1 MVLKDTHRASINID
15 KDNKIPVRVVHGND
29 AENIALYLAGD
40 EYKDTRY
47 NDVQVDFYDN
57 MLGMVRTMCNVVIKR
72 NSNYPSR
79 MDEQWMGDCTIR
91 TVQEIVQRQKDVRA
105 NVSIEIPFS
114 SEKRADFYGTV
125 TNISAGGI
133 FMITSEEL
141 EPGEVLSFRYMFHT
155 MDRRYYVKTVW
166 RRPRMDIS
174 ATASSSLTFRP
185 AAKRISAATCSRC
198 SGMSMRS
205 VRRSGHSTRTTWRRS
220 ATVIGKRRKNGIFR
234 TALRRR

>member
-72 NSNYPSR
+72 NPNYPSR

-91 TVQEIVQRQKDVRA
+91 TVQEIVQRQKDVRV

-166 RRPRMDIS
+166 RRPTEDGHIGYGFQFINLPSGGEADIRGYVFKVLRDEY
-174 ATASSSLTFRP
+174 AFRE
-185 AAKRISAATCSRC
+185 AERSQYEDDMAKVGNSNR
-198 SGMSMRS
+198 
-205 VRRSGHSTRTTWRRS
+205 
-220 ATVIGKRRKNGIFR
+220 
-234 TALRRR
+234 

>member
-72 NSNYPSR
+72 NPNYPSR

-91 TVQEIVQRQKDVRA
+91 TVQEIVQRQKDVRV

-133 FMITSEEL
+133 FMITSEV
-141 EPGEVLSFRYMFHT
+141 GTGRGAVLPVHVPYDGQKVLCE
-155 MDRRYYVKTVW
+155 DRVAPSDRGWTY
-166 RRPRMDIS
+166 R
-174 ATASSSLTFRP
+174 
-185 AAKRISAATCSRC
+185 
-198 SGMSMRS
+198 
-205 VRRSGHSTRTTWRRS
+205 
-220 ATVIGKRRKNGIFR
+220 
-234 TALRRR
+234 LRLPVH